1 MIKYVLFDLDGTLT
15 ESAPGIFN
23 SLRYAF
29 KKLGLPEP
37 EDSLLAKFV
46 GPPLIES
53 FTKYCGLTE
62 AEALAAVDVYREYF
76 AERGLFE
83 NAVYDGV
90 PECLRRLR
98 GAELSLAVATS
109 KPEVYCRR
117 ILDHFGLSENFD
129 VIKGIPLDGEDMT
142 KAEVIAGVLAELGAE
157 PGSAVMVG
165 DRAYDV
171 KGALENGIP
180 CIGVLY
186 GYGSAE
192 ELEAAGAAALAA
204 APKDLADA
212 VLNM

>member
-1 MIKYVLFDLDGTLT
+1 M
-15 ESAPGIFN
+15 
-23 SLRYAF
+23 
-29 KKLGLPEP
+29 
-37 EDSLLAKFV
+37 
-46 GPPLIES
+46 
-53 FTKYCGLTE
+53 
-62 AEALAAVDVYREYF
+62 
-76 AERGLFE
+76 
-83 NAVYDGV
+83 
-90 PECLRRLR
+90 
-98 GAELSLAVATS
+98 
-109 KPEVYCRR
+109 
-117 ILDHFGLSENFD
+117 
-129 VIKGIPLDGEDMT
+129 
-142 KAEVIAGVLAELGAE
+142 VIAGVLAELGAE